1 MNYSHIEVIPLYSN
15 VASEIGY
22 HIAQNSNG
30 LTREDRQVLSDQ
42 LLRRAITKRGE
53 RWSNKR
59 NMNNVSAFHI
69 RSCECELTVH
79 VVLFGSKVRNHVF
92 MLNLF

>member
-30 LTREDRQVLSDQ
+30 L
-42 LLRRAITKRGE
+42 KRGE
-53 RWSNKR
+53 RSSTNKR
-59 NMNNVSAFHI
+59 NMNNVSALHI
-69 RSCECELTVH
+69 RSCERESTVH
-79 VVLFGSKVRNHVF
+79 VVLFDFGGLENECKNFHKCVS
-92 MLNLF
+92 

>member
-42 LLRRAITKRGE
+42 LLTKSNNEERGE
-53 RWSNKR
+53 MVEQKKY
-59 NMNNVSAFHI
+59 
-69 RSCECELTVH
+69 E
-79 VVLFGSKVRNHVF
+79 
-92 MLNLF
+92 